1 MYFLI
6 YLVIPLKYM
15 LKPTE
20 EQKKRKK
27 EKKKEKQFVPVH
39 VGKNK
44 IITEGSF

>member
-15 LKPTE
+15 LKTTE
-20 EQKKRKK
+20 EQKKEK
-27 EKKKEKQFVPVH
+27 EKRFVSVH

>member
-20 EQKKRKK
+20 EQKK
-27 EKKKEKQFVPVH
+27 EKKEKQFVSVH

>member
-20 EQKKRKK
+20 EQKK
-27 EKKKEKQFVPVH
+27 KKKEKRFVSVH

>member
-1 MYFLI
+1 
-6 YLVIPLKYM
+6 M

-27 EKKKEKQFVPVH
+27 EKKKEKRFVSVH

>member
-20 EQKKRKK
+20 EQKKKEKK
-27 EKKKEKQFVPVH
+27 EKRFVSVH

>member
-1 MYFLI
+1 
-6 YLVIPLKYM
+6 M

-27 EKKKEKQFVPVH
+27 EKRFVSFVSVH

>member
-1 MYFLI
+1 
-6 YLVIPLKYM
+6 M

-20 EQKKRKK
+20 EQRKKKKKKKR
-27 EKKKEKQFVPVH
+27 FVSVH

>member
-1 MYFLI
+1 
-6 YLVIPLKYM
+6 M

-20 EQKKRKK
+20 EQKEKRKKTRKK
-27 EKKKEKQFVPVH
+27 EKRFVSVH